1 MMSKRFMLS
10 ASCMMLIAIFC
21 AGCWTFNQIGV
32 PGETPIEITNSDR
45 KSSVAHFV
53 RSKKVNHWVF
63 GLVSPDNA
71 GVEQII
77 SDEVRANGGS
87 KAVNIRMKYQHTF
100 VDGLVRIITLGIY
113 SPVTLK
119 VEGDVVR

>member
-1 MMSKRFMLS
+1 MSKSYFLS
-10 ASCMMLIAIFC
+10 VFCCILVAVFC

-32 PGETPIEITNSDR
+32 PGETPIEITNSES
-45 KSSVAHFV
+45 KTSVAHFV
-53 RSKKVNHWVF
+53 RTKKVNHWIF

-71 GVEQII
+71 GMEQLI

-87 KAVNIRMKYQHTF
+87 KAVNVRMQYQHTF
-100 VDGLVRIITLGIY
+100 VDGFIRLITFGIY